1 MPAGSQ
7 TSPRWG
13 SISPLALLREAL
25 RILEACG
32 YTIRQE
38 CLEGTPGGA
47 CALKGRKLLFLDVR
61 LSPQE
66 QLEVVL
72 KALAEE
78 PKISEVGISPSL
90 ADQLELCRSSR

>member
-1 MPAGSQ
+1 M
-7 TSPRWG
+7 
-13 SISPLALLREAL
+13 SPLALLKEAL

-47 CALKGRKLLFLDVR
+47 CALRGQKLLLLDIR

-72 KALAEE
+72 KVLAEE
-78 PKISEVGISPSL
+78 PKLSELGISANL
-90 ADQLELCRSSR
+90 AELIEACRSSR

>member
-1 MPAGSQ
+1 MPAGSE
-7 TSPRWG
+7 TLPRG
-13 SISPLALLREAL
+13 SCLSSLKLLKEAL
-25 RILEACG
+25 GLLEACG

-38 CLEGTPGGA
+38 CLEGTLGGA
-47 CALKGRKLLFLDVR
+47 CAVKGRKLFFLDVR

-78 PKISEVGISPSL
+78 RKISDLGISPGL
-90 ADQLELCRSSR
+90 AEMLNLLKPT